1 MQDGSNDDQQSCQQG
16 GRRDRN
22 DQFYERKGLIEQP
35 RRPKDTGFRTYP
47 EETVRRIV
55 FIRRAQTI
63 GFSLREIEELL
74 ELRSEPNTGASDVR
88 EQAIAKRDEVK
99 RKIADL
105 QSILTALDN
114 LISACPGQGAIR
126 NCSIIEALE
135 LNDRDHG
142 ISGK

>member
-1 MQDGSNDDQQSCQQG
+1 MEATTISKAASKAGVG
-16 GRRDRN
+16 IETIR
-22 DQFYERKGLIEQP
+22 FYERKGLIEQP

-88 EQAIAKRDEVK
+88 AQAIAKRDEVK

-105 QSILTALDN
+105 QSVLTALDN
-114 LISACPGQGAIR
+114 LISACAGQGTIR

-135 LNDRDHG
+135 LNDRNHG
-142 ISGK
+142 SSGK

>member
-1 MQDGSNDDQQSCQQG
+1 MEATTISKAASKAGVG
-16 GRRDRN
+16 IETIR
-22 DQFYERKGLIEQP
+22 FYERKGLIEQP

-105 QSILTALDN
+105 RSILTALDN